1 MKTNIEPVAKK
12 PISKKETSE
21 RKASMTKVVPSKKPA
36 AVVLEAPPSKMV
48 AKSKKGVKANHVAV
62 AEEPKQ
68 TVQEETKPE
77 RPKVAFTTKSGTVVS
92 FVRLGRR
99 KPLTKRAHKQLLG
112 LFEKGHSKRY
122 IGNVKKAMRDGKTFT
137 EACDHAYE
145 LNPRGMAAYIR
156 QMEQSEESKKK
167 TEQGSDETVCDSPT
181 EEGE

>member
-1 MKTNIEPVAKK
+1 MKKSSTIVLDEPPTKVVVKSKKDMKTN
-12 PISKKETSE
+12 
-21 RKASMTKVVPSKKPA
+21 RM
-36 AVVLEAPPSKMV
+36 
-48 AKSKKGVKANHVAV
+48 AV
-62 AEEPKQ
+62 AEAPKQSSGEEPKS
-68 TVQEETKPE
+68 E

-92 FVRLGRR
+92 FVRLGKR

-156 QMEQSEESKKK
+156 QMEQSEASANESAPSSLKNG
-167 TEQGSDETVCDSPT
+167 ESSANASDDA
-181 EEGE
+181 